1 MTLRNA
7 YGEKENFS
15 IDFSLI
21 VPSDNER
28 KCRVEKLV
36 KERFENM
43 EFIRARIWVFESNG
57 ETEMKEFWDGK
68 LFLDCEKRFCRR

>member
-7 YGEKENFS
+7 YGEENFS

-28 KCRVEKLV
+28 KCIVE
-36 KERFENM
+36 N
-43 EFIRARIWVFESNG
+43 
-57 ETEMKEFWDGK
+57 
-68 LFLDCEKRFCRR
+68 